1 MIQILDRAGQLG
13 ESELSSDVKVRVRD
27 VDIQGSKV
35 VAPTCVDWGPSIVDP
50 WMSIWLCT
58 DHMPD
63 LWGPVNQRSSMIVVV
78 GRYPTIPRDEHW
90 DTVHATHG

>member
-35 VAPTCVDWGPSIVDP
+35 VAPACVD
-50 WMSIWLCT
+50 
-58 DHMPD
+58 
-63 LWGPVNQRSSMIVVV
+63 
-78 GRYPTIPRDEHW
+78 
-90 DTVHATHG
+90 